1 MKTFA
6 VTVFLFLSFFGF
18 ANIQQNGLILPK
30 NYNDNN
36 FDNYCCVFA
45 PTNGFNLYDAPNG
58 NIIGKVLQKQN
69 PNLANTQ
76 QHVIALLNGN
86 SYIFKNFNKGLT
98 EVGYELFAMSSFKVK
113 DGFVKI
119 FDKKSAYWLKISEIE
134 KDDFKVSNWQDFL
147 VENNDKLLGYYAK
160 KPGLNLR
167 EAPSKNARVLK
178 TLRGNLFEI
187 RLQKEVKGY
196 WNKVKVIKYQEHP
209 CKGDLTK
216 EENIEYIL
224 NGWIKTVD
232 DDGTPNVWYYPRG
245 C

>member
-98 EVGYELFAMSSFKVK
+98 EAK
-113 DGFVKI
+113 
-119 FDKKSAYWLKISEIE
+119 
-134 KDDFKVSNWQDFL
+134 NQDL
-147 VENNDKLLGYYAK
+147 ICGKL
-160 KPGLNLR
+160 P
-167 EAPSKNARVLK
+167 
-178 TLRGNLFEI
+178 
-187 RLQKEVKGY
+187 QKM
-196 WNKVKVIKYQEHP
+196 
-209 CKGDLTK
+209 L
-216 EENIEYIL
+216 EY
-224 NGWIKTVD
+224 
-232 DDGTPNVWYYPRG
+232 
-245 C
+245 